1 MEKKEA
7 NSEIVLTVLIYSG
20 STFMGPK
27 ELNYNRTETEYFV
40 IVYFVK
46 GNFFVCAQMRLG
58 LPNCAYL
65 P

>member
-7 NSEIVLTVLIYSG
+7 NSEIALTVLIYSG
-20 STFMGPK
+20 FTFMGPNK
-27 ELNYNRTETEYFV
+27 LNYNCTETEYFV

-46 GNFFVCAQMRLG
+46 GNFFVCAQMCLG
-58 LPNCAYL
+58 VPNCAYL